1 MALHPVEDVIKV
13 KLDADD
19 EFGFGA
25 KKEGVE
31 TGIVTEV
38 PDVMH
43 YFGMHSFMF
52 EDSFMQ
58 TERLDKLL
66 KYFKDFVGKRI
77 WWQEYQD
84 RGRRTTEA
92 DGNAYVYLKMSD
104 IMIVSDESN
113 ETAAFDTHDFAGGFK
128 VKSN

>member
-1 MALHPVEDVIKV
+1 MALHPVEDVVKV
-13 KLDADD
+13 RLDKED

-31 TGIVTEV
+31 TGVVTEV

-43 YFGMHSFMF
+43 YYGQHSFMF
-52 EDSFMQ
+52 ERSFMA
-58 TERLDKLL
+58 EEKLAEL
-66 KYFKDFVGKRI
+66 LAYFKSFEGKRI

-104 IMIVSDESN
+104 IMIVSDDPD

-128 VKSN
+128 VKPN